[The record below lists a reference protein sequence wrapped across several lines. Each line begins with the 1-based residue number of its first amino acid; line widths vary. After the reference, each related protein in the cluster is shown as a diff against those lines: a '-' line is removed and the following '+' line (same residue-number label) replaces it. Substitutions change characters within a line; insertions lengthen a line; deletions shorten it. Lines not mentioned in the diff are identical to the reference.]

1 MGPSSASMK
10 PGPYHKPFSVCN
22 EAALPSSAR
31 HREWHWMNPS
41 LAIISCLAYNCLGR
55 DLMDGCQTFELF
67 IEGDQPA
74 MSNNHTL
81 ALPSVPAIQTRPA
94 SALITRALLMLSAV
108 LLSWGCAGHKG
119 NAQSTIRCPNTV
131 QAKVSPTKPTVSV
144 SYTEPSVSVA
154 GGSLADLA
162 KTTIYYDLGNGRT
175 LAKEI
180 PASKATGGGQVSQ
193 TITIPIR
200 ATGEESVRICVTA
213 TDRHGNES
221 AMTP

>member
-1 MGPSSASMK
+1 
-10 PGPYHKPFSVCN
+10 
-22 EAALPSSAR
+22 
-31 HREWHWMNPS
+31 
-41 LAIISCLAYNCLGR
+41 
-55 DLMDGCQTFELF
+55 
-67 IEGDQPA
+67 
-74 MSNNHTL
+74 MSNDHTL
-81 ALPSVPAIQTRPA
+81 ALPPVPAIQSQHA
-94 SALITRALLMLSAV
+94 SALMARALLMLSAV
-108 LLSWGCAGHKG
+108 IVSWGCAGHTG
-119 NAQSTIRCPNTV
+119 NAPSTIRCPNTV
-131 QAKVSPTKPTVSV
+131 QAKVSLAKPTVSV

-180 PASKATGGGQVSQ
+180 PASKATGGGQIFE

-200 ATGEESVRICVTA
+200 TTGEEPVRICVTA

>member
-1 MGPSSASMK
+1 
-10 PGPYHKPFSVCN
+10 
-22 EAALPSSAR
+22 
-31 HREWHWMNPS
+31 
-41 LAIISCLAYNCLGR
+41 
-55 DLMDGCQTFELF
+55 MDGYQNIELF

-74 MSNNHTL
+74 MSNDRTL
-81 ALPSVPAIQTRPA
+81 VLPPVLAMQSQPA
-94 SALITRALLMLSAV
+94 SALIPRALLMLVAIV
-108 LLSWGCAGHKG
+108 LSWGCAGHTG
-119 NAQSTIRCPNTV
+119 NAPSTIRCPNTV
-131 QAKVSPTKPTVSV
+131 QAKVSPAKPTVSV

-175 LAKEI
+175 LAKEM
-180 PASKATGGGQVSQ
+180 PASKATGGGQISQ

-213 TDRHGNES
+213 TDRYGNES